1 MLCRGICFFVLYAI
15 DDIMNEGSPTWM
27 WSQIAKKRRCLSH
40 KSYVRHVM
48 ADLQNDIARHAITTG
63 TVDLEKRKLFLKYK
77 NYYEKL

>member
-1 MLCRGICFFVLYAI
+1 MLCCGICFCNMHAI
-15 DDIMNEGSPTWM
+15 TDIMNELLN
-27 WSQIAKKRRCLSH
+27 QIAKKRRCLSH